1 MNKML
6 LNEIRSFMRLSNYDT
21 KLTLTENVENLN
33 EAGYNPAASMKGL
46 ESAWGSTIGKILSK
60 QKMLTMDLATV
71 TKFLEM
77 DSKNFAKEFNRALSK
92 DFKSGLKGELGP
104 LSKDLSKIETFRRIA
119 ARSQELGGGKLKSSE
134 ILKIIDDV
142 SNANKIKAAKFKP
155 KVPKTKQ
162 PTPKPGETEAAIKE
176 FERVT
181 DPTKSKWDWKRLV
194 KWGAGIGLSTAAL
207 YYLYTKT
214 HGEEPPIVTD
224 DGDGETPPIPP
235 PVPKESKY
243 KPCSGTYNVNVCKSN
258 VIAQVQGCLGGL
270 VQDGKFG
277 PKTQAKLQSQFPQFA
292 SSFTDDD
299 VDTICKKEGTNKLT
313 TDVEDEELGS
323 ESSGTVD
330 QSSNNQQTQTGGI
343 D

>member
-1 MNKML
+1 MDKKL
-6 LNEIRSFMRLSNYDT
+6 LNEIESFRRLSSYDT
-21 KLTLTENVENLN
+21 KMTLN
-33 EAGYNPAASMKGL
+33 ENISLLSEAPVALNPQLMVRDVDTALGGIKAAMEL
-46 ESAWGSTIGKILSK
+46 LKIEGMTASRF
-60 QKMLTMDLATV
+60 
-71 TKFLEM
+71 TKLLEM
-77 DSKNFAKEFNRALSK
+77 DAKLFEKELAKAFSQ
-92 DFKSGLKGELGP
+92 DLKAGTLAGELGP
-104 LSKDLSKIETFRRIA
+104 TAKNLSKMDAIRRLSFEVKSTGKQLKPEQMRRIID
-119 ARSQELGGGKLKSSE
+119 EVSS
-134 ILKIIDDV
+134 
-142 SNANKIKAAKFKP
+142 ANKLKAAKFKP
-155 KVPKTKQ
+155 RVSKPKP
-162 PTPKPGETEAAIKE
+162 PTPDEAKVAENE
-176 FERVT
+176 FTRVT
-181 DPTKSKWDWKRLV
+181 DPTKNKWNWKRLA

-224 DGDGETPPIPP
+224 DGDTTPPVPP
-235 PVPKESKY
+235 PVPGISKY
-243 KPCSGTYNVNVCKSN
+243 KPCSGTYNFNVCKSD

-277 PKTQAKLQSQFPQFA
+277 PKTQGKLQSQFPQFA
-292 SSFTDDD
+292 NSFTDAD